1 MEWQFA
7 RIKRPIS
14 IRRMQLWQC
23 ITTQYRLT
31 TVPGIIYVPKW
42 GGANSTQALG
52 STPIHVTSNDVI
64 EHKEIKVRIYK
75 LVS

>member
-14 IRRMQLWQC
+14 IRRMQC

-52 STPIHVTSNDVI
+52 STHIHVTSNDVI
-64 EHKEIKVRIYK
+64 EYKEMKV
-75 LVS
+75 